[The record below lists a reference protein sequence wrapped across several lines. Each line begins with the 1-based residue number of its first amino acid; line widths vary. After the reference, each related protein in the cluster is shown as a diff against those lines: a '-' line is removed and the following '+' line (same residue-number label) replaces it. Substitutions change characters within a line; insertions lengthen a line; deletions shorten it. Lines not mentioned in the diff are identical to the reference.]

1 MIELVEPEIVAV
13 TVVHGRHDHLL
24 RQRRMLRE
32 VAAGTPHVV
41 VTMDDDD
48 IAPLLQDD
56 PDVTVVS
63 ALPDPRG
70 LPLAA
75 ARNRGVE
82 TALAQGA
89 DLVVLLDVDCLPGPD
104 LLPRYAE
111 ASHDAPEDLLC
122 GPVTYLGEGVLP
134 DSAADL
140 LALTDP
146 HAARPSPSAGELV
159 RDGDHDLFWSLSFAV
174 TPATWRR
181 LGGFCEDYVG
191 YGGEDTD
198 LAWTARECGVG
209 LTWVGGAHAYHQW
222 HPVSRPPVEHVAD
235 IVRNARIAHRRWG
248 RWPMRGWLDAF
259 AEAGLVRW
267 DADGPT
273 LSTAGRATPTIG
285 G

>member
-1 MIELVEPEIVAV
+1 MVELVEPEIAAV

-198 LAWTARECGVG
+198 FAMRLDAADGDLIW
-209 LTWVGGAHAYHQW
+209 LGGADAYHQY
-222 HPVSRPPVEHVAD
+222 HPTQKPPTQHLDD
-235 IVRNARIAHRRWG
+235 IVRNANLFATTWGWHPMEGWLEEFAARGLAHR
-248 RWPMRGWLDAF
+248 
-259 AEAGLVRW
+259 
-267 DADGPT
+267 DGPEWVV
-273 LSTAGRATPTIG
+273 SAPVAQESS
-285 G
+285 